1 MSVLLTVAIALTQ
14 FILGAMGVFVSL
26 KPPEQ
31 KHHKYWIGAFVLVGI
46 LGIVV
51 TAWLAKSSD
60 DDQKTLNGRLD
71 KSLSVQDGMRSMLDK
86 SLLAQDSMRSQLTTI
101 TGMVSGLSEN
111 KSDPQLTQLA
121 TAIRTMANQKQESQL
136 VPNASSSQSPY
147 SGLAKEDL
155 RSLVND
161 STQLMFGL
169 SKFWAAQIESA
180 DQAFE
185 DMKRRHVEPLTAYG
199 KGPMMTR
206 LQFQRDIKP
215 VLPKANDLRKEML
228 SRVSDM
234 TEEDAIQSK
243 WFANALQKEGVDPPD
258 PDGVTKAANY
268 LQNLAARMIR

>member
-1 MSVLLTVAIALTQ
+1 MSVVLTVAIEVIQ
-14 FILGAMGVFVSL
+14 FILMAMGVIVSL

-31 KHHKYWIGAFVLVGI
+31 KYHKHWFGAFLAVGT

-51 TAWLAKSSD
+51 TAWLAMSSD
-60 DDQKTLNGRLD
+60 ADQKRFNGRLD
-71 KSLSVQDGMRSMLDK
+71 QSLR
-86 SLLAQDSMRSQLTTI
+86 AQESMRSQLTTI

-111 KSDPQLTQLA
+111 KSDPQLKQLA
-121 TAIRTMANQKQESQL
+121 TAIRTMAKANQKQESQL
-136 VPNASSSQSPY
+136 VPNASTSQSPY

-180 DQAFE
+180 DQVFE

-228 SRVSDM
+228 SRVSNM
-234 TEEDAIQSK
+234 TEEDAMQSK